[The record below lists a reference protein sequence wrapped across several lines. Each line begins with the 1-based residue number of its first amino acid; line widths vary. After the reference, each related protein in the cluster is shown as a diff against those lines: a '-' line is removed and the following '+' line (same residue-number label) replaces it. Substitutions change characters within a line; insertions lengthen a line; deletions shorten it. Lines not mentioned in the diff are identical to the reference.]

1 MKITFVTTHLRIYGG
16 GSKFLVD
23 YANELIK
30 RGHDI
35 TVVAQKINYKHF
47 QFDKDIKIIEI
58 GGLLPSSVLYWFN
71 FIGIKKKYVNILNK
85 LSTDFLISVHFPTNY
100 FCYLVKRKK
109 ELKYLHFCLEPYL
122 FFHKKAYYRHE
133 SFLRRVIL
141 WFFRK
146 IFAGLDIKGTQQADE
161 IICISKFTKKQVRA
175 IYKRDGILHYLG
187 VKTNITYDQKNFNLK
202 KKLKIAEDAQILLA
216 LGLTHY
222 LKGAKELLFIYNR
235 ILKEIPE
242 AILLIG
248 GNITKEN
255 QIIINFLE
263 EKLKLPPNKIVRYG
277 FIKQESLNEI
287 YAQSA
292 LTIYTAI
299 QEPFGLIPLESM
311 INGTPVIAFNLGG
324 PNETIINGKTGFLA
338 EPYNYSDFA
347 QKAIKIVKNKD
358 LQERFA
364 NNAVRH
370 IKSNFNLKTCINNFE
385 SILINIK
392 NFDMKNSVSN
402 LEKKK

>member
-1 MKITFVTTHLRIYGG
+1 MKITFVTTHLTIYGG

-30 RGHDI
+30 RGHEI
-35 TVVAQKINYKHF
+35 TVVSQKINYKHF
-47 QFDKDIKIIEI
+47 QFDKGIEIIEI
-58 GGLLPSSVLYWFN
+58 GGPLPSSALYWFN
-71 FIGIKKKYVNILNK
+71 FIGIKKKYINILTK
-85 LSTDFLISVHFPTNY
+85 LHTDFLISVHFPTNY

-109 ELKYLHFCLEPYL
+109 EVKYLHFCLEPYL

-146 IFAGLDIKGTQQADE
+146 IFARLDIKGTQQADE

-175 IYKRDGILHYLG
+175 IYKREGIVHYLG
-187 VKTNITYDQKNFNLK
+187 VKTNIAFNQNNFNLK

-235 ILKEIPE
+235 ILKKIPE

-255 QIIINFLE
+255 QIIINYLE
-263 EKLKLPPNKIVRYG
+263 EKLKLPPNKIVLYG
-277 FIKQESLNEI
+277 FIKQEFLNQI

-292 LTIYTAI
+292 LTLYPAI

-324 PNETIINGKTGFLA
+324 PNETIINGKTGFLV
-338 EPYNYSDFA
+338 EPYNYNDFA
-347 QKAIKIVKNKD
+347 QKAINLVKNKD
-358 LQERFA
+358 LREKFA
-364 NNAVRH
+364 INSIRH
-370 IKSNFNLKTCINNFE
+370 TKSNFDLETCVSHFE

-392 NFDMKNSVSN
+392 NFDMDK
-402 LEKKK
+402 

>member
-1 MKITFVTTHLRIYGG
+1 MKITFVTTHLTIYGG

-23 YANELIK
+23 YANKLIK
-30 RGHDI
+30 RGHEI

-47 QFDKDIKIIEI
+47 QFDKAIKIIEI

-71 FIGIKKKYVNILNK
+71 FIGIKKKYINILNK
-85 LSTDFLISVHFPTNY
+85 LNTDFIISVHFPTNY

-146 IFAGLDIKGTQQADE
+146 VFAGLDIKGTQQADE

-235 ILKEIPE
+235 ILKQIPE

-255 QIIINFLE
+255 QIIINYLE

-277 FIKQESLNEI
+277 FIKQEFLNEI

-292 LTIYTAI
+292 LTIYTAK

-338 EPYNYSDFA
+338 EPYYYSDFA
-347 QKAIKIVKNKD
+347 QKAINIVKNKD
-358 LQERFA
+358 LRERFA
-364 NNAVRH
+364 INAIKH
-370 IKSNFNLKTCINNFE
+370 IKSKFDLEMCISHFE
-385 SILINIK
+385 SILNNIK
-392 NFDMKNSVSN
+392 NFD
-402 LEKKK
+402 

>member
-1 MKITFVTTHLRIYGG
+1 MKITFVTTHLTIYGG

-30 RGHDI
+30 RGHEI

-47 QFDKDIKIIEI
+47 QFDKGIKIIEI
-58 GGLLPSSVLYWFN
+58 GGLLPSSALYWFN
-71 FIGIKKKYVNILNK
+71 FIGIKKKYLNIINK

-109 ELKYLHFCLEPYL
+109 EVKYLHFCLEPYI

-187 VKTNITYDQKNFNLK
+187 VKTNITYNQKNFNLK

-222 LKGAKELLFIYNR
+222 LKGTKELLFIYNR

-255 QIIINFLE
+255 RIIITYLE
-263 EKLKLPPNKIVRYG
+263 EKLKLPPNKIVLYG
-277 FIKQESLNEI
+277 FIKKELLNEI

-292 LTIYTAI
+292 LTLYTAI

-338 EPYNYSDFA
+338 EPYYYSDFA
-347 QKAIKIVKNKD
+347 QKAIKLVKNKD
-358 LQERFA
+358 LRERFA
-364 NNAVRH
+364 INAIKH
-370 IKSNFNLKTCINNFE
+370 IKSKFDLEMCVFHFE

-392 NFDMKNSVSN
+392 NFD
-402 LEKKK
+402 